1 MKERKTRRSH
11 SVPRPGQTHQSTLRR
26 YNMIDSTW
34 PNEPHRRKTVLVLN
48 QPEIDALEYRDGG
61 AELLLNE
68 EVYILPSSSK
78 QSNSVVQGLFD
89 SGLARSG
96 AVLIQ
101 SPFDKDVYEDSKQA
115 VERFA
120 LDKHLHFS
128 TLCGL
133 LGASK
138 VTVEQIEHK
147 NAEDKRTVS
156 VEGNVL
162 GRGVEGKI
170 ENDELTSFSNQL
182 NLTDEFKGGSPN
194 VLAAEELLK
203 RTGLLGDANMR
214 SLLEMCKNSNNQ
226 LISRNLRLNMTS
238 EVQRNLNILTR
249 LDIPSFVSLEVDY
262 DRHVREQTEFTLTI
276 KVEF

>member
-1 MKERKTRRSH
+1 MT
-11 SVPRPGQTHQSTLRR
+11 
-26 YNMIDSTW
+26 DSTW
-34 PNEPHRRKTVLVLN
+34 PNEPHRRKTVFVLN

-101 SPFDKDVYEDSKQA
+101 SPFDKDLYEDSKQA

-120 LDKHLHFS
+120 LDKHLYFS
-128 TLCGL
+128 ALCNH

-138 VTVEQIEHK
+138 VTVEQVEYK
-147 NAEDKRTVS
+147 NAKVKETVF

-162 GRGVEGKI
+162 GRGVEGKK
-170 ENDELTSFSNQL
+170 ENEELTSFSNQL
-182 NLTDEFKGGSPN
+182 NLTDEFKGSSPN
-194 VLAAEELLK
+194 VPAAKEFLK
-203 RTGLLGDANMR
+203 QKGLLGDANMR
-214 SLLEMCKNSNNQ
+214 SLLEMCQNPNNQ
-226 LISRNLRLNMTS
+226 LMSRKLRLNMTS
-238 EVQRNLNILTR
+238 EVQRNLNVLVR
-249 LDIPSFVSLEVDY
+249 LDIPTFLSLEADY

-276 KVEF
+276 NVEF

>member
-11 SVPRPGQTHQSTLRR
+11 SVPHPGQTHQSTLRR
-26 YNMIDSTW
+26 YNMTDSTW

-48 QPEIDALEYRDGG
+48 QTDIDALHFEKKGP
-61 AELLLNE
+61 ELLLNE
-68 EVYILPSSSK
+68 EVYILPFSSK

-101 SPFDKDVYEDSKQA
+101 SPFNKDVYEDSKQA

-120 LDKHLHFS
+120 LDKHQHFS

-133 LGASK
+133 LGARK
-138 VTVEQIEHK
+138 VTVEQFEHK
-147 NAEDKRTVS
+147 NTEDKTTFS

-162 GRGVEGKI
+162 MRGVEGKVKN
-170 ENDELTSFSNQL
+170 EELTSFRNRLQL
-182 NLTDEFKGGSPN
+182 RYTFKGGSPN
-194 VLAAEELLK
+194 VPAAKKLLK
-203 RTGLLGDANMR
+203 QKGLLTDPSMG
-214 SLLEMCKNSNNQ
+214 SLLEMCQSLNNQ
-226 LISRNLRLNMTS
+226 IESHSLKLDITS
-238 EVQRNLNILTR
+238 EVQRNLNVLAR
-249 LDIPSFVSLEVDY
+249 LDIPAFLSLEAGY

>member
-1 MKERKTRRSH
+1 MT
-11 SVPRPGQTHQSTLRR
+11 
-26 YNMIDSTW
+26 DSTW
-34 PNEPHRRKTVLVLN
+34 PNEPHRRKTVFVLN

-101 SPFDKDVYEDSKQA
+101 SPFDKDLYEDSKQA

-120 LDKHLHFS
+120 LDKHQHFS

-133 LGASK
+133 LGARK
-138 VTVEQIEHK
+138 VTVEQIKHENTK
-147 NAEDKRTVS
+147 SKETVS
-156 VEGNVL
+156 VESGAPW
-162 GRGVEGKI
+162 GSGEGKI
-170 ENDELTSFSNQL
+170 ENEELTSFRNRL
-182 NLTDEFKGGSPN
+182 KLRYKFKGGSPN
-194 VLAAEELLK
+194 VPEAKELLK

-214 SLLEMCKNSNNQ
+214 SLLEMCQNSNNQ
-226 LISRNLRLNMTS
+226 IESHSLKLDMMS
-238 EVQRNLNILTR
+238 EVQRNLNVLAQ
-249 LDIPSFVSLEVDY
+249 LDIPTFLSLEADY
-262 DRHVREQTEFTLTI
+262 DRHVCEQTEFTLTI